1 MKQVININFQ
11 GRVVPIEVP
20 AYDILK
26 AYIESLSRHFALEDG
41 KDEII
46 NDIENRI
53 GELFQE
59 RIKAGA
65 ICITDEDVNAIIK
78 SIGRPEDFDDAD
90 SSATTNTADSAE
102 RNTQQQQQSSYTN
115 PSGKRRLFRDENH
128 KLVGGVCSGIANYFD
143 IDIVIVRIVF
153 LVLLFS
159 FGIGFIPYI
168 ILWIAVPSSATTV
181 IGSRRK
187 KLYRDNDEKYI
198 AGVCSGIGHYL
209 GINAWIPRVLFLLPL
224 LSFVSKNRFGNFG
237 DFGDYGDFNFFSFSP
252 GALFIYIIL
261 WLVLPEAKTTAEKL
275 EMKGEKVDMN
285 TIKASVVEEMKGVQE
300 RVQKFGKE
308 AIDVAKE
315 RGKVFGAE
323 AGSVAKKGGGSFGEI
338 IAMLVKGIVYFI
350 LGIVGISLIATLF
363 GLGIAA
369 MGVFPMKDFLLTD
382 GWQNL
387 FAWGT
392 LLFFIIAPMIAVI
405 TWIIRKLAKMK
416 TGSKMLRLGFSA
428 MWVIGWVSV
437 ILLITSLSK
446 DFRHSSNINEQE
458 VNLTNPGV
466 SNLEV
471 TTLAPGTRFSRN
483 SWFSMQPFEGTD
495 EDSAVIRNTTIHI
508 VKATNDS
515 FRVTMIKT
523 ACGNTRRNADTLA
536 SLINFN
542 AEQKDSLL
550 VIDQGVTINKIN
562 KFRNQHVII
571 TVYVPVGKKIK
582 INDRVNTASRINFK
596 GPFMNNTNRDFES
609 IQFENLEDGWEEGEW
624 YKMTNDGLFTKD
636 DKPADS
642 YRRNNV
648 DINRNGIDV
657 RDGNGRVR
665 INRNGI
671 TIDDNNDSDGNYR
684 YDNKPM
690 DKFDSIKMNIQKE
703 EKRYKDSLQKEKE
716 KIEKQLEKYENKDE
730 GNTFLLKSLPFKNA
744 MVLLN

>member
-11 GRVVPIEVP
+11 GRVVPIEVS

-26 AYIESLSRHFALEDG
+26 AYVDSLSRHFSLEDG

-65 ICITDEDVNAIIK
+65 VCITDEDVNAIIK

-90 SSATTNTADSAE
+90 PSATTGNTDSAE
-102 RNTQQQQQSSYTN
+102 PNTQQEQQSTYTIN
-115 PSGKRRLFRDENH
+115 SGKRKLFRDENH

-187 KLYRDNDEKYI
+187 KLYRDNDEKYV

-224 LSFVSKNRFGNFG
+224 LSFFSKNRWGYW
-237 DFGDYGDFNFFSFSP
+237 GDYGDFNFFTFSP

-285 TIKASVVEEMKGVQE
+285 SIKESVVEEMKGVQQ
-300 RVQKFGKE
+300 RAQKFGRE
-308 AIDVAKE
+308 AVNVANEK
-315 RGKVFGAE
+315 GKVFGAE
-323 AGSVAKKGGGSFGEI
+323 AGSLARKGGRSFGDI
-338 IAMLVKGIVYFI
+338 IVLLVKGFVYFI
-350 LGIVGISLIATLF
+350 LGILGISLIFALF
-363 GLGIAA
+363 GFGIAA
-369 MGVFPMKDFLLTD
+369 MGIFPMKDFLLTQ
-382 GWQNL
+382 GWQNV

-428 MWVIGWVSV
+428 LWVIGWVSV
-437 ILLITSLSK
+437 ILLVSSLSK
-446 DFRHSSNINEQE
+446 DFRRSSNINEKE
-458 VNLTNPGV
+458 IFLPNPGV
-466 SNLEV
+466 QSLEV
-471 TTLAPGTRFSRN
+471 TTLAPGTRFTRN
-483 SWFSMQPFEGTD
+483 SWFSMEPFEGTD
-495 EDSAVIRNTTIHI
+495 EDSAVIRNTSIHI
-508 VKATNDS
+508 VKASNDS
-515 FRVTMIKT
+515 FKVTIIRT
-523 ACGNTRRNADTLA
+523 ANGNTRRNADTLA

-542 AEQKDSLL
+542 AEQQDSLL
-550 VIDQGVTINKIN
+550 VIDQGISINKVN

-571 TVYVPVGKKIK
+571 TVYVPVGKQIK
-582 INDRVNTASRINFK
+582 INDRVNTSSRINFS
-596 GPFMNNTNRDFES
+596 GPFNNKWERDFEN
-609 IQFENLEDGWEEGEW
+609 IQFENLEDGWDEGEW
-624 YKMTNDGLFTKD
+624 YTMTKDGLFTKD
-636 DKPADS
+636 GKPADN
-642 YRRNNV
+642 YRRNKV
-648 DINRNGIDV
+648 DINSNGIDI
-657 RDGNGRVR
+657 RDGNDRVR
-665 INRNGI
+665 IDKNGI
-671 TIDDNNDSDGNYR
+671 TIDENNDSDGNYR
-684 YDNKPM
+684 YDDKPM
-690 DKFDSIKMNIQKE
+690 DKFDSIKLKIKKE
-703 EKRYKDSLQKEKE
+703 EKRYKDSLQKEKDR
-716 KIEKQLEKYENKDE
+716 IEKQLEKYENKE
-730 GNTFLLKSLPFKNA
+730 ESNTFLFKSLPFRNA

>member
-11 GRVVPIEVP
+11 GRVVPIEVS

-26 AYIESLSRHFALEDG
+26 AYVDSLSRHFALEDG

-90 SSATTNTADSAE
+90 TSATTGSNDSAE
-102 RNTQQQQQSSYTN
+102 PNKQQQEQSSYTN
-115 PSGKRRLFRDENH
+115 ISGKRRLFRDENH

-187 KLYRDNDEKYI
+187 KLYRDSDEKYI

-224 LSFVSKNRFGNFG
+224 LSFFSKNRWGYW
-237 DFGDYGDFNFFSFSP
+237 GDYGDFNFFTFSP

-308 AIDVAKE
+308 AVDVASD
-315 RGKVFGAE
+315 RGKAFGAE
-323 AGSVAKKGGGSFGEI
+323 AGTIARKGGRSLGDI
-338 IAMLVKGIVYFI
+338 IVLLVKGFVYFI
-350 LGIVGISLIATLF
+350 LGIIGISLIITLF
-363 GLGIAA
+363 GFGIAA
-369 MGVFPMKDFLLTD
+369 MGVFPMKDFVLTD
-382 GWQNL
+382 GWQNV

-405 TWIIRKLAKMK
+405 TWIIRKLARMK
-416 TGSKMLRLGFSA
+416 TGSKMLKLGFSA
-428 MWVIGWVSV
+428 LWVIGWISV

-458 VNLTNPGV
+458 VFLPNPGV
-466 SNLEV
+466 QTLEV
-471 TTLAPGTRFSRN
+471 TTLAPGTRFTRN
-483 SWFSMQPFEGTD
+483 SWFSMEPFEGTD
-495 EDSAVIRNTTIHI
+495 EDSAQIRNTTVHI

-515 FRVTMIKT
+515 FRVTLIRT
-523 ACGNTRRNADTLA
+523 ANGNTRRNADTLA

-550 VIDQGVTINKIN
+550 VIDQGISINKVN

-571 TVYVPVGKKIK
+571 TVYVPVGKQIK
-582 INDRVNTASRINFK
+582 INDRVNSSSRINFN
-596 GPFMNNTNRDFES
+596 GPFNSNWERDFENVK
-609 IQFENLEDGWEEGEW
+609 FENLEDGWDEGEW
-624 YKMTNDGLFTKD
+624 YTMTNAGLFTKD
-636 DKPADS
+636 GKPADN
-642 YRRNNV
+642 YRRDDV
-648 DINRNGIDV
+648 DINSNGIDI
-657 RDGNGRVR
+657 RDGKDRVR
-665 INRNGI
+665 IDKNGI
-671 TIDDNNDSDGNYR
+671 TIDENNDSDGNYR
-684 YDNKPM
+684 YDNSKPM
-690 DKFDSIKMNIQKE
+690 DKFDSIKMNIKKE

-716 KIEKQLEKYENKDE
+716 RIEKQLEKYENKED
-730 GNTFLLKSLPFKNA
+730 GNTFLFRSLPFRNA

>member
-11 GRVVPIEVP
+11 GRVVPIEVA

-26 AYIESLSRHFALEDG
+26 AYVDSLSRHFALEEG

-65 ICITDEDVNAIIK
+65 VCITDEDVNAIIK
-78 SIGRPEDFDDAD
+78 SIGRPEDFDDTET
-90 SSATTNTADSAE
+90 SATTGNKDSEEQTA
-102 RNTQQQQQSSYTN
+102 QQQQSSTAT
-115 PSGKRRLFRDENH
+115 PPGKRRLFRDENH

-143 IDIVIVRIVF
+143 IDIVIVRIIF

-237 DFGDYGDFNFFSFSP
+237 NFGDFNFFSFSP

-285 TIKASVVEEMKGVQE
+285 TIKASVVEEMKGVKE

-308 AIDVAKE
+308 VVNVANE
-315 RGKVFGAE
+315 SGKKVGAE
-323 AGSVAKKGGGSFGEI
+323 ADSLAKKSGRSLGDI
-338 IAMLVKGIVYFI
+338 IVLLVKGFVYFI
-350 LGIVGISLIATLF
+350 LAIVGISLIFALF
-363 GLGIAA
+363 GFGIAA
-369 MGVFPMKDFLLTD
+369 MGVFPMKDFLLTE
-382 GWQNL
+382 GWQNV

-416 TGSKMLRLGFSA
+416 TGSKMLKLGFSA
-428 MWVIGWVSV
+428 MWVIGWVSI
-437 ILLITSLSK
+437 ILLIASISK

-458 VNLTNPGV
+458 VNLPNPGV

-515 FRVTMIKT
+515 FRVTMIRT

-550 VIDQGVTINKIN
+550 VIDQGITINKVN

-571 TVYVPVGKKIK
+571 TVYVPVGKQIK
-582 INDRVNTASRINFK
+582 INDRVNTSSRINFK
-596 GPFMNNTNRDFES
+596 GPFMNNTDRDFEN
-609 IQFENLEDGWEEGEW
+609 IQFENLEEGWDEGEW
-624 YKMTNDGLFTKD
+624 YTMTKDGLFTKD
-636 DKPADS
+636 GKPADS
-642 YRRNNV
+642 YRRNNK
-648 DINRNGIDV
+648 NRSIIEVREGKERLRID
-657 RDGNGRVR
+657 
-665 INRNGI
+665 RNGI
-671 TIDDNNDSDGNYR
+671 TIEDNNDSDGNYR

-690 DKFDSIKMNIQKE
+690 DKFDSIKMNIKKD
-703 EKRYKDSLQKEKE
+703 EKRFKDSLQKAKE

-730 GNTFLLKSLPFKNA
+730 GNTFLFKSLPFKNA
-744 MVLLN
+744 LVLFN

>member
-11 GRVVPIEVP
+11 GRVVPIEVS

-26 AYIESLSRHFALEDG
+26 AYIESLSRHFSQEDG

-78 SIGRPEDFDDAD
+78 SIGRPEDFDDSDASSTTGNTD
-90 SSATTNTADSAE
+90 STEQNS
-102 RNTQQQQQSSYTN
+102 QHQQQQSSYTN
-115 PSGKRRLFRDENH
+115 TSGKRRLFRDENH

-143 IDIVIVRIVF
+143 VDIVIVRIVF

-198 AGVCSGIGHYL
+198 AGVCSGIGNYL

-224 LSFVSKNRFGNFG
+224 LSFVSKNRWGYWG
-237 DFGDYGDFNFFSFSP
+237 DGDFNFFNFSP

-308 AIDVAKE
+308 AVDVANE

-323 AGSVAKKGGGSFGEI
+323 AGTIARKGGRSLGDI
-338 IAMLVKGIVYFI
+338 IVLLVKGFVYFI
-350 LGIVGISLIATLF
+350 LGIIGIVLIFALF
-363 GLGIAA
+363 FFGIAA
-369 MGVFPMKDFLLTD
+369 MGIFPMKDFLLTE
-382 GWQNL
+382 GWQNV

-392 LLFFIIAPMIAVI
+392 LLFFIITPMIAII

-428 MWVIGWVSV
+428 LWTIGWVSI

-458 VNLTNPGV
+458 VYLPNPGIK
-466 SNLEV
+466 SLEV
-471 TTLAPGTRFSRN
+471 TTLAPGTRFTRN
-483 SWFSMQPFEGTD
+483 SWFSMEPFEGTD
-495 EDSAVIRNTTIHI
+495 EDSAVIRNTTLHI

-515 FRVTMIKT
+515 FRVTIIKT

-550 VIDQGVTINKIN
+550 VINQGITINKVN

-571 TVYVPVGKKIK
+571 TVYVPVGKQIK
-582 INDRVNTASRINFK
+582 INDRVNTSSRMNFG
-596 GPFMNNTNRDFES
+596 GPFNSNWESDFES
-609 IQFENLEDGWEEGEW
+609 IKFENLENGWDEGEW
-624 YKMTNDGLFTKD
+624 YTMTQNGLYTKD
-636 DKPADS
+636 GKPADS
-642 YRRNNV
+642 YRRDKVEMNS
-648 DINRNGIDV
+648 NGIDI
-657 RDGNGRVR
+657 RDRKGRVK
-665 INRNGI
+665 I
-671 TIDDNNDSDGNYR
+671 TKDGVTVYEGDDENYR
-684 YDNKPM
+684 YDDKPVN
-690 DKFDSIKMNIQKE
+690 KFDSIKINLQKE

-716 KIEKQLEKYENKDE
+716 KIEKQLEKYENKE
-730 GNTFLLKSLPFKNA
+730 ESNTFLLKSLPFRNA

>member
-11 GRVVPIEVP
+11 GRVVPIEVS

-26 AYIESLSRHFALEDG
+26 AYVDSLSRHFSLEDG

-65 ICITDEDVNAIIK
+65 VCITDEDVNAIIK

-90 SSATTNTADSAE
+90 SSATTGNTNFAE
-102 RNTQQQQQSSYTN
+102 QNTQQEQQSSYTIN
-115 PSGKRRLFRDENH
+115 SGKRKLFRDENH

-187 KLYRDNDEKYI
+187 KLYRDNDEKYV

-224 LSFVSKNRFGNFG
+224 LSFFSKNRWGYW
-237 DFGDYGDFNFFSFSP
+237 GDYGDFNFFTFSP

-285 TIKASVVEEMKGVQE
+285 SIKESVVEEMKGVQQ
-300 RVQKFGKE
+300 RAQKFGRE
-308 AIDVAKE
+308 AVNVANEK
-315 RGKVFGAE
+315 GKVFGAE
-323 AGSVAKKGGGSFGEI
+323 AGSLARKGGRSFGDI
-338 IAMLVKGIVYFI
+338 IVLLVKGFVYFI
-350 LGIVGISLIATLF
+350 LGILGISLIFALF
-363 GLGIAA
+363 GFGIAA
-369 MGVFPMKDFLLTD
+369 MGVFPMKDFLLTQ
-382 GWQNL
+382 GWQNV

-428 MWVIGWVSV
+428 LWVIGWVSV
-437 ILLITSLSK
+437 ILLVASLSK
-446 DFRHSSNINEQE
+446 DFRRSSNINEQE
-458 VNLTNPGV
+458 IFLPNPGV
-466 SNLEV
+466 QSLEV
-471 TTLAPGTRFSRN
+471 TTLAPGTRFTRN
-483 SWFSMQPFEGTD
+483 SWFSMEPFEGTD
-495 EDSAVIRNTTIHI
+495 EDSAVIRNTSIHI
-508 VKATNDS
+508 VKASNDS
-515 FRVTMIKT
+515 FKVTIIRT
-523 ACGNTRRNADTLA
+523 ANGNTRRNADTLA

-542 AEQKDSLL
+542 AEQQDSLL
-550 VIDQGVTINKIN
+550 VIDKGISINKVN

-571 TVYVPVGKKIK
+571 TVYVPVGKQIK
-582 INDRVNTASRINFK
+582 INDRVNTSSRINFS
-596 GPFMNNTNRDFES
+596 GPFNNKWERDFEN
-609 IQFENLEDGWEEGEW
+609 IQFENLEDGWDEGEW
-624 YKMTNDGLFTKD
+624 YTMTKDGLFTKD
-636 DKPADS
+636 GKPADN
-642 YRRNNV
+642 YRRNKV
-648 DINRNGIDV
+648 DINSNGIDI
-657 RDGNGRVR
+657 RDGNDRVR
-665 INRNGI
+665 IDKNGI
-671 TIDDNNDSDGNYR
+671 TIDENNDSDGNYR
-684 YDNKPM
+684 YDDKPM
-690 DKFDSIKMNIQKE
+690 DKFDSIKLNIKKE

-716 KIEKQLEKYENKDE
+716 KIEKQLEKYENKE
-730 GNTFLLKSLPFKNA
+730 ESNTFLFKSLPFRNA

>member
-11 GRVVPIEVP
+11 GRVVPIEVS

-26 AYIESLSRHFALEDG
+26 AYIDSLSRHFSQEDG

-65 ICITDEDVNAIIK
+65 TCITDEDVNAIIK

-90 SSATTNTADSAE
+90 ASSATGNADAGEQKS
-102 RNTQQQQQSSYTN
+102 QQESTYN
-115 PSGKRRLFRDENH
+115 ASGKRRLFRDENH

-143 IDIVIVRIVF
+143 VDIVIVRIVF

-168 ILWIAVPSSATTV
+168 ILWIAVPSSATTI

-198 AGVCSGIGHYL
+198 AGVCSGIGNYL

-224 LSFVSKNRFGNFG
+224 LSFASRHRFNNFG
-237 DFGDYGDFNFFSFSP
+237 DFGDFSFYSFSP
-252 GALFIYIIL
+252 SSLIIYIIL

-285 TIKASVVEEMKGVQE
+285 TIKASVVEEMKGVQD

-308 AIDVAKE
+308 AVNMANEK
-315 RGKVFGAE
+315 GKVFGAE
-323 AGSVAKKGGGSFGEI
+323 ASTLARKGSRSFGDF
-338 IAMLVKGIVYFI
+338 IALVVKGFVYFI
-350 LGIVGISLIATLF
+350 LGIVGISLVVALF
-363 GLGIAA
+363 TLGIAA
-369 MGVFPMKDFLLTD
+369 MGVFPMKDFLLTE
-382 GWQNL
+382 GWQNV

-437 ILLITSLSK
+437 VLLIASLAK
-446 DFRHSSNINEQE
+446 DFRHSSNINERE
-458 VNLTNPGV
+458 VFLPNPQTK
-466 SNLEV
+466 SLEV
-471 TTLAPGTRFSRN
+471 TTLAPGTRFTRN
-483 SWFSMQPFEGTD
+483 SWFSMEPFEGTD
-495 EDSAVIRNTTIHI
+495 EDSAVIRNITLHI
-508 VKATNDS
+508 VKASNDS

-523 ACGNTRRNADTLA
+523 ACGNSRRNADTLA

-550 VIDQGVTINKIN
+550 VIDQGITINKTN
-562 KFRNQHVII
+562 KFRNQHVVI
-571 TVYVPVGKKIK
+571 TVFVPVGKQIK
-582 INDRVNTASRINFK
+582 INDRVNASSRISFN
-596 GPFMNNTNRDFES
+596 GPFTNNADRDFEN
-609 IQFENLEDGWEEGEW
+609 IQFENLEEGWNEGEW
-624 YKMTNDGLFTKD
+624 YTMTKDGLYTNDG
-636 DKPADS
+636 KPADS
-642 YRRNNV
+642 YRRKNIDINGNE
-648 DINRNGIDV
+648 INRND
-657 RDGNGRVR
+657 RKGRVK
-665 INRNGI
+665 I
-671 TIDDNNDSDGNYR
+671 TKDGVTVYEGDDENYR
-684 YDNKPM
+684 YDDKPM
-690 DKFDSIKMNIQKE
+690 DKFDSIKMNIRRE

-716 KIEKQLEKYENKDE
+716 KIEKQLDKYENKNE
-730 GNTFLLKSLPFKNA
+730 GNTFLFKTIPFKNA
-744 MVLLN
+744 MILLN

>member
-11 GRVVPIEVP
+11 GRVVPIEVS

-26 AYIESLSRHFALEDG
+26 AYIESLSRHFSQEDG

-78 SIGRPEDFDDAD
+78 SIGRPEDFDDTDA
-90 SSATTNTADSAE
+90 STTTGSTEAGDQKS
-102 RNTQQQQQSSYTN
+102 QQESTYN
-115 PSGKRRLFRDENH
+115 ASGKRRLFRDENH

-153 LVLLFS
+153 LILLFS
-159 FGIGFIPYI
+159 FGVGFIPYI

-198 AGVCSGIGHYL
+198 AGVCSGIGNYL

-224 LSFVSKNRFGNFG
+224 LSFVSKNRWGYWG
-237 DFGDYGDFNFFSFSP
+237 DGDFNFFSFSP

-308 AIDVAKE
+308 AVNVANE
-315 RGKVFGAE
+315 RGKAFGAE
-323 AGSVAKKGGGSFGEI
+323 AGSVARKGGKSLGDI
-338 IAMLVKGIVYFI
+338 IALLVKGFVYFI
-350 LGIVGISLIATLF
+350 LGIIGISLIVALF
-363 GLGIAA
+363 GFGIAA
-369 MGVFPMKDFLLTD
+369 MGVFPMKDFLLTE
-382 GWQNL
+382 GWQNV

-392 LLFFIIAPMIAVI
+392 LLFFIIAPMIAII
-405 TWIIRKLAKMK
+405 TWIIRKLARMK

-428 MWVIGWVSV
+428 LWTIGWVSI
-437 ILLITSLSK
+437 ILLIASLSK

-458 VNLTNPGV
+458 IYLPNPGV
-466 SNLEV
+466 KSLEV
-471 TTLAPGTRFSRN
+471 TTLAPGTRFTRN
-483 SWFSMQPFEGTD
+483 SWFSMEPFEGTD

-550 VIDQGVTINKIN
+550 VIDQGISINKVN

-571 TVYVPVGKKIK
+571 TVYVPVGKQIK
-582 INDRVNTASRINFK
+582 INDRVNTSSRINFS
-596 GPFMNNTNRDFES
+596 GPFNNNWERDFES
-609 IQFENLEDGWEEGEW
+609 IQFENLEDGWDEGEW
-624 YKMTNDGLFTKD
+624 YTMTESGLYTKD
-636 DKPADS
+636 GRPADS
-642 YRRNNV
+642 YRKERV
-648 DINRNGIDV
+648 DINSNGIDI
-657 RDGNGRVR
+657 RDGKDRVR
-665 INRNGI
+665 IDKNGI
-671 TIDDNNDSDGNYR
+671 SIEDSNDKDGDYR

-690 DKFDSIKMNIQKE
+690 DKFDSIKMNLQKE
-703 EKRYKDSLQKEKE
+703 EQRYKDSLQKEKE
-716 KIEKQLEKYENKDE
+716 KIEKQLEKYQNKE
-730 GNTFLLKSLPFKNA
+730 ESNTFLFKSLPFRNA

>member
-11 GRVVPIEVP
+11 GRVVPIEVS

-26 AYIESLSRHFALEDG
+26 AYVDSLSRHFALEDG

-78 SIGRPEDFDDAD
+78 SIGRPEDFDDAET
-90 SSATTNTADSAE
+90 SATTGNTESAE
-102 RNTQQQQQSSYTN
+102 SNTQQQDQSSYTN
-115 PSGKRRLFRDENH
+115 TSGKRRLFRDENH

-153 LVLLFS
+153 LVLLFT

-198 AGVCSGIGHYL
+198 AGVCSGIGNYL

-224 LSFVSKNRFGNFG
+224 LSFASRHRFNNFG
-237 DFGDYGDFNFFSFSP
+237 DFGDFSFFSFSP
-252 GALFIYIIL
+252 SSLIIYIIL
-261 WLVLPEAKTTAEKL
+261 WLVLPVAKTTAEKL

-285 TIKASVVEEMKGVQE
+285 SIKESVVEEMKGVQQ
-300 RVQKFGKE
+300 RAQKFGKE
-308 AIDVAKE
+308 AVDVANE
-315 RGKVFGAE
+315 RSKTFGAE
-323 AGSVAKKGGGSFGEI
+323 AGTLVKKGSRSLGDI
-338 IAMLVKGIVYFI
+338 IVLLVKGFVYFI
-350 LGIVGISLIATLF
+350 LGIIGISLIVTLF
-363 GLGIAA
+363 GFGIAA

-382 GWQNL
+382 GWQNV

-416 TGSKMLRLGFSA
+416 TGSKMLRLGFGA
-428 MWVIGWVSV
+428 LWVIGWIS
-437 ILLITSLSK
+437 IISLIVSLSK

-458 VNLTNPGV
+458 VFLPNPGV
-466 SNLEV
+466 KTLEI
-471 TTLAPGTRFSRN
+471 TTLAPGTRFTRN
-483 SWFSMQPFEGTD
+483 SWFSMEPFEGTD
-495 EDSAVIRNTTIHI
+495 EDSAVIRNTTVHI

-515 FRVTMIKT
+515 FRVTLIRT
-523 ACGNTRRNADTLA
+523 ANGNTRRNADTLA

-550 VIDQGVTINKIN
+550 VIDQGITINKTN

-571 TVYVPVGKKIK
+571 TVYVPVGKQIK
-582 INDRVNTASRINFK
+582 INDRVNTSSSRINFG
-596 GPFMNNTNRDFES
+596 GPFNNNWERDFES
-609 IQFENLEDGWEEGEW
+609 IKFENLEEGWDEGEW
-624 YKMTNDGLFTKD
+624 YTMTKDGLVTKD
-636 DKPADS
+636 GKPADS
-642 YRRNNV
+642 YRRENV
-648 DINRNGIDV
+648 NINGNGIDV
-657 RDGNGRVR
+657 RDGKGRVK
-665 INRNGI
+665 I
-671 TIDDNNDSDGNYR
+671 TKDGVTVYEGDDENYR
-684 YDNKPM
+684 YDDKPM
-690 DKFDSIKMNIQKE
+690 NKFDSIKMNMKKE

-716 KIEKQLEKYENKDE
+716 RIEKQLEKYDNKE
-730 GNTFLLKSLPFKNA
+730 ESNTFLFKSLPFKNA

>member
-11 GRVVPIEVP
+11 GRVVPIEVS

-26 AYIESLSRHFALEDG
+26 AYVDSLSRHFSLEDG

-65 ICITDEDVNAIIK
+65 VCITDEDVNAIIK
-78 SIGRPEDFDDAD
+78 SIGRPEDFDDED
-90 SSATTNTADSAE
+90 PSATTGNTDSGE
-102 RNTQQQQQSSYTN
+102 PNTQQQQQSFKTN
-115 PSGKRRLFRDENH
+115 TSGKRRLFRDENH
-128 KLVGGVCSGIANYFD
+128 KLVGGVCSGVANYFD
-143 IDIVIVRIVF
+143 IDIVIVRIIF

-198 AGVCSGIGHYL
+198 AGVCSGIGNYL

-224 LSFVSKNRFGNFG
+224 LSFASRNRWGNW
-237 DFGDYGDFNFFSFSP
+237 GDYGDFNFFSFSP

-285 TIKASVVEEMKGVQE
+285 SIKNSVVEEMKGVQE

-308 AIDVAKE
+308 AVNVANEK
-315 RGKVFGAE
+315 GKVFGSE
-323 AGSVAKKGGGSFGEI
+323 AGSLAKKGGRSLGDI
-338 IAMLVKGIVYFI
+338 IVLLVKGFVYFI
-350 LGIVGISLIATLF
+350 LGVVGISLIVALF
-363 GLGIAA
+363 TFGIAA
-369 MGVFPMKDFLLTD
+369 IGVFPMKDFVLTQ
-382 GWQNL
+382 GWQNV

-392 LLFFIIAPMIAVI
+392 LLFFIITPMIAVI

-416 TGSKMLRLGFSA
+416 TGSKMLKLGFSA
-428 MWVIGWVSV
+428 LWVIGWVSI
-437 ILLITSLSK
+437 ILLIASLSK

-458 VNLTNPGV
+458 IFLPNAGV
-466 SNLEV
+466 KALEV
-471 TTLAPGTRFSRN
+471 TTLAPGTRFTRKN
-483 SWFSMQPFEGTD
+483 RFSINLFESTD
-495 EDSAVIRNTTIHI
+495 EDSVDIENTTVHI

-515 FRVTMIKT
+515 FRVTLIRT
-523 ACGNTRRNADTLA
+523 ANGNTRRNADTLA

-550 VIDQGVTINKIN
+550 VIDEGITINKVN

-571 TVYVPVGKKIK
+571 TVYVPVGKQIK
-582 INDRVNTASRINFK
+582 INDRVNTSSRINFS
-596 GPFMNNTNRDFES
+596 GPFNNNWDKDFES
-609 IQFENLEDGWEEGEW
+609 IKFENLEDGWSEGEW
-624 YKMTNDGLFTKD
+624 YTMTKDGLFTKD
-636 DKPADS
+636 GKPADS

-648 DINRNGIDV
+648 EINSNGIDV

-671 TIDDNNDSDGNYR
+671 TIDDNKDGDGNYR
-684 YDNKPM
+684 YDNNKPM
-690 DKFDSIKMNIQKE
+690 DKFDSIKMNIKKD
-703 EKRYKDSLQKEKE
+703 EKYYKDSLQKEKE
-716 KIEKQLEKYENKDE
+716 RIEKQLEKYDNREE
-730 GNTFLLKSLPFKNA
+730 SNTFLLKSLPFKNA